1 MKARFIYTIA
11 LAIAALDQ
19 LSKSA
24 VASRLPYG
32 ASVPLFG
39 PADITLVRNS
49 GGAFGLFQSS
59 TVPLTVISLVVV
71 IGIVILSRNGRRL
84 APLVGWALALQLGG
98 AIGNLADRIRLGYVV
113 DFIDL
118 RVWPVFNVA
127 DIAITGGILL
137 LAAHIIFCDRA
148 ARTARESAPAE
159 SEPAKR

>member
-1 MKARFIYTIA
+1 MKARYIYIVA

-19 LSKSA
+19 LTKSI

-32 ASVPLFG
+32 ASVPMLG
-39 PADITLVRNS
+39 PVDITLVRNP

-59 TVPLTVISLVVV
+59 TIPLTIVSLVVV
-71 IGIVILSRNGRRL
+71 IGIVVLSRKGRAL
-84 APLVGWALALQLGG
+84 TPLVGAALALQLGG
-98 AIGNLADRIRLGYVV
+98 AIGNLADRLRLGYVV

-127 DIAITGGILL
+127 DIAVTGGILL
-137 LAAHIIFCDRA
+137 LAAYIIFYDRA
-148 ARTARESAPAE
+148 ARTVDENALAE